1 MMFCPAC
8 HSVYLNG
15 AVHMK
20 ASIYF
25 QLSLCQIIDAHI
37 IILYLSNTREM
48 MAAVTLTLPHVH
60 NQLHATFML
69 LC

>member
-1 MMFCPAC
+1 
-8 HSVYLNG
+8 
-15 AVHMK
+15 MK